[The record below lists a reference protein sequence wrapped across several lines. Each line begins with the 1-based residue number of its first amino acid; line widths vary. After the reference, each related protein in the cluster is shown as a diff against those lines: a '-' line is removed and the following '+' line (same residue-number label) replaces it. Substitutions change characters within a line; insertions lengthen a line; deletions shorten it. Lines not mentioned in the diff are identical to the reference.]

1 MMSDLRNKWEKFS
14 KKIENTIEYKIE
26 SIAFDIA
33 VQLYKQ
39 MEKLGINKK
48 ELAEKLG
55 VSKSYITQLLKG
67 KSNMTIETLIK
78 VAEALNLNL
87 QIKLVP
93 KKLDSEANVQSVK
106 NQVKKAKSKGLLLDV
121 K

>member
-1 MMSDLRNKWEKFS
+1 MARLVGWYKERIDGL
-14 KKIENTIEYKIE
+14 ENTIEYKIE

-33 VQLYKQ
+33 MQIYKQ

-48 ELAEKLG
+48 DLAEKLN

-78 VAEALNLNL
+78 VAEALGMTL
-87 QIKLVP
+87 QIKLVE
-93 KKLDSEANVQSVK
+93 KTINTEVDIQNDK
-106 NQVKKAKSKGLLLDV
+106 NSALRKSKYLV
-121 K
+121 

>member
-1 MMSDLRNKWEKFS
+1 MARLVGWYKERIDGL
-14 KKIENTIEYKIE
+14 ENTIEYKIE

-33 VQLYKQ
+33 MQIYKQ

-48 ELAEKLG
+48 DLAEKLN

-78 VAEALNLNL
+78 VAEALGMTL
-87 QIKLVP
+87 QIKLVE
-93 KKLDSEANVQSVK
+93 KTVNTEVDIQNDK
-106 NQVKKAKSKGLLLDV
+106 NSALRKSKYLV
-121 K
+121 

>member
-1 MMSDLRNKWEKFS
+1 MTELRKKWEKFS
-14 KKIENTIEYKIE
+14 EEIENTIEYKIE

-33 VQLYKQ
+33 MQIYKQ

-48 ELAEKLG
+48 DLAEKLN

-78 VAEALNLNL
+78 VAGALNLNL

-93 KKLDSEANVQSVK
+93 KKLDLEANVQSVK
-106 NQVKKAKSKGLLLDV
+106 NQVKKEKSEGILLDV

>member
-1 MMSDLRNKWEKFS
+1 MSNLKNRWEIIS
-14 KKIENTIEYKIE
+14 KEIEESIEYKIE
-26 SIAFDIA
+26 SISIDVAIQF
-33 VQLYKQ
+33 YKQ
-39 MEKLGINKK
+39 MKKLGINKK
-48 ELAEKLG
+48 ELAKRLG
-55 VSKSYITQLLKG
+55 VSKSYVTQLLNG